1 MRGSNRE
8 GIPTQTIDKVEK
20 LFKELRSYSDE
31 LQSVLE
37 DSTWQVHKLIMSDIE
52 ETEKAIRSCLI
63 PYLHEN
69 DIDKLLASPS

>member
-63 PYLHEN
+63 PYLLEN